1 MTIKKSPSLL
11 GGAMIIAGTALVQ
24 VCLRT
29 QPQRPVYGLSAL
41 LLLWFTLGFV

>member
-24 VCLRT
+24 VCLQT
-29 QPQRPVYGLSAL
+29 QPRRLVYGLSAL
-41 LLLWFTLGFV
+41 FWLWFIPGFV

>member
-11 GGAMIIAGTALVQ
+11 GGAMIIAGTAIGAE
-24 VCLRT
+24 CLLT

-41 LLLWFTLGFV
+41 FWL